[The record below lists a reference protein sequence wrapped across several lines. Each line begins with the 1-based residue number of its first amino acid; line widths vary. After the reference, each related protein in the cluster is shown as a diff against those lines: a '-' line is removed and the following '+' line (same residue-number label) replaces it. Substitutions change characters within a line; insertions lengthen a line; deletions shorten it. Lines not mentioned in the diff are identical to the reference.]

1 MSAERECDLR
11 GKIERLEH
19 ECYSTQSKLSDAEAE
34 IEEIQEQL
42 NAYIMLDK
50 MAMRKFIRDLEL
62 EQLKQTTTMS
72 AIDTAIDKII
82 EEKNDAIAKMEW
94 WRKEA
99 ERWRAQALDL
109 DAQVESAIA
118 TMTTRMDRI
127 ERQLKQ
133 FTDIDL

>member
-1 MSAERECDLR
+1 MR
-11 GKIERLEH
+11 GKVERLE
-19 ECYSTQSKLSDAEAE
+19 
-34 IEEIQEQL
+34 
-42 NAYIMLDK
+42 
-50 MAMRKFIRDLEL
+50 REL

-109 DAQVESAIA
+109 DAQVESAIS

>member
-1 MSAERECDLR
+1 MLATAWLKRHERT
-11 GKIERLEH
+11 KP
-19 ECYSTQSKLSDAEAE
+19 
-34 IEEIQEQL
+34 
-42 NAYIMLDK
+42 
-50 MAMRKFIRDLEL
+50 
-62 EQLKQTTTMS
+62 MS

-109 DAQVESAIA
+109 DAQVESAIS

>member
-1 MSAERECDLR
+1 
-11 GKIERLEH
+11 
-19 ECYSTQSKLSDAEAE
+19 
-34 IEEIQEQL
+34 
-42 NAYIMLDK
+42 
-50 MAMRKFIRDLEL
+50 
-62 EQLKQTTTMS
+62 MS
-72 AIDTAIDKII
+72 AIDTALDRII
-82 EEKNDAIAKMEW
+82 AEKNDAIAKVEW

-109 DAQVESAIA
+109 DAQVESAIS